1 MESATHQSCFKC
13 ELRPERIFCDL
24 PTEALIAFDTIK
36 SVAKVPRGEIL
47 FQEGRL
53 PRGIFVLCE
62 GRAKLSVCSETGKR
76 LMLRVAGPGEVLGL
90 SATMSG
96 KPYEIT
102 AEALD
107 NSQIAFIKRKDL
119 LKFLR
124 DHREACMHVV
134 HLLSQ
139 DLHVAFDRVRT
150 VGLMRTRRPRVAVR
164 TARA

>member
-1 MESATHQSCFKC
+1 
-13 ELRPERIFCDL
+13 
-24 PTEALIAFDTIK
+24 
-36 SVAKVPRGEIL
+36 
-47 FQEGRL
+47 
-53 PRGIFVLCE
+53 
-62 GRAKLSVCSETGKR
+62 
-76 LMLRVAGPGEVLGL
+76 MLRIAGPGEVLGL

-102 AEALD
+102 AEVLD
-107 NSQIAFIKRKDL
+107 NAQVAFVRRKDL

-124 DHREACMHVV
+124 DYREACMQVV

-150 VGLMRTRRPRVAVR
+150 VGLTRTRRPRIAVR

>member
-13 ELRPERIFCDL
+13 ELRPDRVFCDL
-24 PTEALIAFDTIK
+24 PVEALVAFDGIK
-36 SVAKVPRGEIL
+36 SLAQIPRGDIL

-53 PRGIFVLCE
+53 PRGIFVLCS

-76 LMLRVAGPGEVLGL
+76 LMLRIAGPGEVLGL

-102 AEALD
+102 AEVLESA
-107 NSQIAFIKRKDL
+107 QIAFIKRKDL

-124 DHREACMHVV
+124 DHSEACMHVV

-139 DLHVAFDRVRT
+139 DLHVAFDRVRS
-150 VGLMRTRRPRVAVR
+150 VGLSRTRRPRLFVR
-164 TARA
+164 ARA

>member
-1 MESATHQSCFKC
+1 MESVTHQNCFKC
-13 ELRPERIFCDL
+13 ELRPDRMFCDL
-24 PTEALIAFDTIK
+24 PAEALTSFNEIK
-36 SVAKVPRGEIL
+36 TVLQVPRGETL

-53 PRGIFVLCE
+53 PRGVFVICH
-62 GRAKLSVCSETGKR
+62 GRVKMSVCSEAGKR

-96 KPYEIT
+96 KPYEMT

-107 NSQIAFIKRKDL
+107 PSQVAFIKRKDL
-119 LKFLR
+119 MRFLKEN
-124 DHREACMHVV
+124 REACLQVV

-150 VGLMRTRRPRVAVR
+150 VGLTRSRRSRLPIR
-164 TARA
+164 ARA

>member
-13 ELRPERIFCDL
+13 ELRPDRVFCDL
-24 PTEALIAFDTIK
+24 PVEALVAFDGIK
-36 SVAKVPRGEIL
+36 SLAQIPRGDIL

-53 PRGIFVLCE
+53 PRGIFVLCS

-102 AEALD
+102 AEVLESA
-107 NSQIAFIKRKDL
+107 QIAFIKRKDL

-139 DLHVAFDRVRT
+139 DLHIAFDRVRT
-150 VGLMRTRRPRVAVR
+150 VGLSRTRRPRLFIR
-164 TARA
+164 ARA

>member
-13 ELRPERIFCDL
+13 ELRPDRLFCDL
-24 PTEALIAFDTIK
+24 PAEVLTAFDSIK
-36 SVAKVPRGEIL
+36 SVAQVPRGEVL

-53 PRGIFVLCE
+53 PRGIYVLCD

-102 AEALD
+102 AELLD
-107 NSQIAFIKRKDL
+107 NAQVAFIKRKDL
-119 LKFLR
+119 LKFLK

-139 DLHVAFDRVRT
+139 DLHIAFDRVRT
-150 VGLMRTRRPRVAVR
+150 VGLTRTRRPRISLR
-164 TARA
+164 PARA

>member
-1 MESATHQSCFKC
+1 MESPTHQSCFQC
-13 ELRPERIFCDL
+13 DLRPDRVFCDL
-24 PTEALIAFDTIK
+24 PAEALQSFDLIK
-36 SVAKVPRGEIL
+36 TVLQVSRGEVL

-53 PRGIFVLCE
+53 PRGVFVLCE
-62 GRAKLSVCSETGKR
+62 GRVKLSVCSENGKR

-107 NSQIAFIKRKDL
+107 KAQIAFVKRKDL
-119 LKFLR
+119 LRFLR
-124 DHREACMHVV
+124 DHREACMQVV

-150 VGLMRTRRPRVAVR
+150 VGLTRTRRPRIGFRNHV
-164 TARA
+164 

>member
-13 ELRPERIFCDL
+13 EMRPDRVFCDL
-24 PTEALIAFDTIK
+24 PAEALIAFDSIK
-36 SVAKVPRGEIL
+36 SVAKISRGEIL

-139 DLHVAFDRVRT
+139 DLHVAFDRVRS
-150 VGLMRTRRPRVAVR
+150 VGLMRTRRPRIAVR
-164 TARA
+164 SARA

>member
-1 MESATHQSCFKC
+1 M
-13 ELRPERIFCDL
+13 FCDL
-24 PTEALIAFDTIK
+24 PAEALRSFDSIK
-36 SVAKVPRGEIL
+36 LVQQFPRGETL

-62 GRAKLSVCSETGKR
+62 GRVKLSICSESGKR

-102 AEALD
+102 AEVLD
-107 NSQIAFIKRKDL
+107 NAQIAFVKRKEL

-124 DHREACMHVV
+124 DHTDACMQVV

-150 VGLMRTRRPRVAVR
+150 VGLTRTRRPRITLR
-164 TARA
+164 ARG

>member
-1 MESATHQSCFKC
+1 MESAPHQSCSKC
-13 ELRPERIFCDL
+13 ELRPDRVFCDL
-24 PTEALIAFDTIK
+24 PAEALIAFDSIK
-36 SVAKVPRGEIL
+36 TVARVPRGEVL

-107 NSQIAFIKRKDL
+107 NSQIAFIKRRDL

-124 DHREACMHVV
+124 EHREACMHVV

-150 VGLMRTRRPRVAVR
+150 VGLMRTRRPRMAVR
-164 TARA
+164 SARA

>member
-1 MESATHQSCFKC
+1 MESAAHQSCFKC
-13 ELRPERIFCDL
+13 ELRPDRLFCDL
-24 PTEALIAFDTIK
+24 PAEALLAFDNIK
-36 SVAKVPRGEIL
+36 SVFKVPRGEIL

-107 NSQIAFIKRKDL
+107 NVQIAFIKRKDL

-124 DHREACMHVV
+124 DHREACLQVV

-139 DLHVAFDRVRT
+139 DLHVAFDRVRM
-150 VGLMRTRRPRVAVR
+150 VGLMRTRRARIAVR
-164 TARA
+164 TVRA